1 MNARAESVA
10 DLSVTTGAHHQWVDD
25 VVRFCCRTID
35 GMARA
40 IGRLDDTTVNA
51 VPPELPGAN
60 SPYAL
65 VTHALGALEWW
76 TGHMVCGH
84 PSSRDRDAEFRAT
97 GTVTE
102 LLDATRAAKT
112 RLQVIA
118 PEFAAGTTIAG
129 TPRTTI
135 ALDGE
140 WTIGACLIHAYEEL
154 AQHLGHLEI
163 TVDLLAR
170 DPPG

>member
-1 MNARAESVA
+1 MASGISN
-10 DLSVTTGAHHQWVDD
+10 DD
-25 VVRFCCRTID
+25 FLRFCCRTID

-40 IGRLDDTTVNA
+40 VERLDDTTVNA
-51 VPPELPGAN
+51 VPPQLPGAN

-84 PSSRDRDAEFRAT
+84 PSSRDRAAEFGAT
-97 GTVTE
+97 GTVEE
-102 LLDATRAAKT
+102 LLAATDAAKA
-112 RLQVIA
+112 RLHAIG
-118 PEFAAGTTIAG
+118 PELAAATTIAG
-129 TPRTTI
+129 RPRTTI
-135 ALDGE
+135 PLDGE

-163 TVDLLAR
+163 TVDLLGNE
-170 DPPG
+170 PPG

>member
-1 MNARAESVA
+1 MTPSQPPEPQGFIS
-10 DLSVTTGAHHQWVDD
+10 TDD
-25 VVRFCCRTID
+25 FLRFCCRTID
-35 GMARA
+35 GMVRA
-40 IGRLDDTTVNA
+40 VGRLDDASVNA
-51 VPPELPGAN
+51 VPPQLPGAN

-97 GTVTE
+97 GTVAE
-102 LLDATRAAKT
+102 LLEAAQAAKA
-112 RLQVIA
+112 RLRAIA
-118 PEFAAGTTIAG
+118 PELAAATTIAG

-135 ALDGE
+135 PLVGE

-154 AQHLGHLEI
+154 AQHLGHLEV
-163 TVDLLAR
+163 TVDLLTHE
-170 DPPG
+170 PPG

>member
-1 MNARAESVA
+1 MTAAG
-10 DLSVTTGAHHQWVDD
+10 LIPVDD

-35 GMARA
+35 GMVRA
-40 IGRLDDTTVNA
+40 VGRLDDTAVNA
-51 VPPELPGAN
+51 VPSQLPGVN

-84 PSSRDRDAEFRAT
+84 PSTRERDAEFRAA
-97 GTVTE
+97 GSVPE
-102 LLDATRAAKT
+102 LLAAAEAAKE
-112 RLQVIA
+112 RLQAIA
-118 PEFAAGTTIAG
+118 PELAAATTIAG

-135 ALDGE
+135 PLAGD
-140 WTIGACLIHAYEEL
+140 WTVGACLIHAYEEL

-163 TVDLLAR
+163 TVDLIAH
-170 DPPG
+170 DPPA